1 QYVDK
6 AKARGIA
13 QRTLARLAGCSQG
26 LISAYRR
33 GIRLPTAA
41 RLEQLCL
48 ALQKLGILCDD
59 LLLLARADLRWE
71 RVVAVEPVDYDGYAY
86 DVQVSEA
93 RHSGLLPHNFSA
105 DCLLTSNS
113 MTTLH
118 SNSPRDTLS
127 RLETMVLMAGMDL
140 PLRAIRE
147 QVSSAIQLIVHQE
160 RLRDGSRRVMQVSEV
175 MRMEGDVITMQDL
188 FI

>member
-1 QYVDK
+1 NTDVIPCATLLVHYLDE

-13 QRTLARLAGCSQG
+13 QRTLAQLAGCSQG

-33 GIRLPTAA
+33 GIRLPTPG

-48 ALQKLGILCDD
+48 ALQKLGIVCDD
-59 LLLLARADLRWE
+59 LLLLARPDLRWE
-71 RVVAVEPVDYDGYAY
+71 RVVAVKPVDYDGYAY
-86 DVQVSEA
+86 DLQVSEA
-93 RHSGLLPHNFSA
+93 RHSGLLPHDFSA

-140 PLRAIRE
+140 PFRGLRRAGSGATPVVWHHE
-147 QVSSAIQLIVHQE
+147 GP
-160 RLRDGSRRVMQVSEV
+160 RDGGRP
-175 MRMEGDVITMQDL
+175 
-188 FI
+188 